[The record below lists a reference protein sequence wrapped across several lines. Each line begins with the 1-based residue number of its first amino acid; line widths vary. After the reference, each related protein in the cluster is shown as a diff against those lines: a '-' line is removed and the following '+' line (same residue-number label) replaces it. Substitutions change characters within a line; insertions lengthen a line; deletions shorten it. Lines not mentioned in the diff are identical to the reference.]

1 MSDHQDE
8 RSKVHVVN
16 TKIFDEPGT
25 ILVVDDDP
33 DFCQAVCDT
42 LQKDQHHVIRTANGE
57 AGLAAALRDKPDL
70 ILIDIKL
77 PDIDGLE
84 VCRRLKADAELRY
97 VPLILFTGMS
107 SAEVHVHAMTSGAND
122 FLAKPFDWHVFKARV
137 SSLLKYRRAVS
148 ALRKAHDEMEQRV
161 LERTAELRA
170 SNEKL
175 VLEINE
181 RKRAE
186 EALRES
192 EERYALAAR
201 GANDGLWDWNLI
213 TREVYFSP
221 RWKAMVGAK
230 DSDMGN
236 KAEDWF
242 NRVHAEDVAA
252 LKMAVM
258 AHIEGNTEY
267 LEHEYRMLYR
277 DGTYRW
283 MMTRGMAVRDESG
296 KPVRMAGSQS
306 DITVRKMAELQ
317 LLRNAFHDELTSLPN
332 RALFIDRLGQAV
344 KRSEADEHWNL
355 AVFHLDVD
363 RFKIINDSLGHNAGN
378 QLLIEIGRRLRRCL
392 RPSDTVAR
400 LTGDE
405 FAVLVEN
412 IKGLSEAN
420 ELAAKIHDTLKAP
433 FKLRERD
440 VFITASVGI
449 VMGKKKYV
457 RPEDL
462 IRDSET
468 AMHRAKAQG
477 KARQETFHSGMHAQ
491 VLSLMHL
498 ENDLRRAVE
507 SNEFVIHYQPIISLT
522 TGRISAFEALIRW
535 KHPEKGQIAPGDF
548 LPLAEET
555 ELITPISLWVLRES
569 CSQLKRWQEISES
582 AKKLCVSVNLSG
594 GTFSQQNLVKLVREI
609 LDESKLPA
617 ECLKLEIT
625 EGVIMENAASTTA
638 TLAQLKAMNVHL
650 MIDDFGT
657 GYSSLS
663 YLHQLPI
670 DTIKI
675 DRSFVSALELGD
687 RNLEIVKTIA
697 SLAASLDLK
706 IVAEGVE
713 TREQLAIIR
722 ELKCH
727 YAQGFLF
734 AKPVSADI
742 ARDFIIAD
750 PQW

>member
-1 MSDHQDE
+1 MAQQRTEH
-8 RSKVHVVN
+8 SKTDFVN
-16 TKIFDEPGT
+16 TKVFDEPGN
-25 ILVVDDDP
+25 ILVIDDDP
-33 DFCQAVCDT
+33 DFCQIVHDT
-42 LQKDQHHVIRTANGE
+42 LRNEHHNVVQALNGE
-57 AGLAAALRDKPDL
+57 AGLVAAFRDKPDL
-70 ILIDIKL
+70 VLIDVKL
-77 PDIDGLE
+77 PDIDGFE
-84 VCRRLKADAELRY
+84 VCRRIKSDPELRY
-97 VPLILFTGMS
+97 TPIILFTGMS
-107 SAEVHVHAMTSGAND
+107 NADVHVHAMTSGAND

-137 SSLLKYRRAVS
+137 SALLKYRRAVS
-148 ALRKAHDEMEQRV
+148 ALRRAHDDMEQRV
-161 LERTAELRA
+161 QERTAELRE

-175 VLEINE
+175 KLEIGE
-181 RKRAE
+181 RRKAE
-186 EALRES
+186 AALRES

-213 TREVYFSP
+213 TKEVYFSP
-221 RWKAMVGAK
+221 RWKQMVGVTEF
-230 DSDMGN
+230 DVIN
-236 KAEDWF
+236 KSEEWF
-242 NRVHAEDVAA
+242 KRVHAEDVAA
-252 LKMAVM
+252 LKLAVM

-283 MMTRGMAVRDESG
+283 MVSRGMAVRDAAG
-296 KPVRMAGSQS
+296 KALRMAGSQS

-332 RALFIDRLGQAV
+332 RALFIDRLGQAM
-344 KRSEADEHWNL
+344 KRIETDETWNL
-355 AVFHLDVD
+355 AVFHLDID

-378 QLLIEIGRRLRRCL
+378 QLLIELGRRLRRCL

-400 LTGDE
+400 LGGDE
-405 FAVLVEN
+405 FAALIEN
-412 IKGLSEAN
+412 VKGLSEAN
-420 ELAAKIHDTLKAP
+420 EMAATIHESLKAP
-433 FKLRERD
+433 FKLRERE
-440 VFITASVGI
+440 VFVTASVGI

-462 IRDSET
+462 LRDSET
-468 AMHRAKAQG
+468 AMHRAKSLG

-491 VLSLMHL
+491 VLTLMHL
-498 ENDLRRAVE
+498 EHDLRRAVE
-507 SNEFVIHYQPIISLT
+507 SNEFVIHYQPIITLA

-535 KHPEKGQIAPGDF
+535 KHPEKGQLSPGEF

-555 ELITPISLWVLRES
+555 ELITPMSFWVLRES
-569 CSQLKRWQEISES
+569 CTQLKKWHDLNANAR
-582 AKKLCVSVNLSG
+582 KLCVSVNLSG
-594 GTFSQQNLVKLVREI
+594 NTFSQQNLVKLVREI
-609 LDESKLPA
+609 LEESKLPP
-617 ECLKLEIT
+617 ENLKLEIT
-625 EGVIMENAASTTA
+625 EGVIMDNAEATTA

-670 DTIKI
+670 DTLKI
-675 DRSFVSALELGD
+675 DRSFVSSLELGD
-687 RNLEIVKTIA
+687 KNLEIVKTIA
-697 SLAASLDLK
+697 SLAANLDLK

-713 TREQLAIIR
+713 TREQLAIVR

-727 YAQGFLF
+727 YAQGYLF